1 MRKTLPLL
9 AILAWSAWTSVQAS
23 DEASEPPLHRAGSV
37 ARNEINRYARDA
49 RSLALAP
56 LHWDAAAW
64 RRFAEGTAAVGA
76 LYLGDRSLYDGVQR
90 NRSAASDQFAKDV
103 TPFGGRRALDVS
115 VLLIAAGALVHD
127 PNVRDAGRDSL
138 EAELLAAGVVTPLL
152 KRAFGRSRPVQ
163 AEGARSFHPFD
174 AHFASFPSGH
184 ATNAFAAA
192 TAIAA
197 HYDSWYVPAIAYS
210 IASGVAVSRINDRA
224 HFASDVLAGA
234 LIGRAV
240 AKGIVWRHRLSTT
253 KVTAT
258 PLVRSG
264 GGAGIL
270 FSVH

>member
-1 MRKTLPLL
+1 MSKTLTLFAL
-9 AILAWSAWTSVQAS
+9 VALSAATSLQAG
-23 DEASEPPLHRAGSV
+23 DDGNGPLHRAASV
-37 ARNEINRYARDA
+37 AREEIKRYVSDA
-49 RSLALAP
+49 RSLAVAP
-56 LHWDAAAW
+56 LHWDPAAW
-64 RRFAEGTAAVGA
+64 RRFAEGTAAVGG
-76 LYLGDRSLYDGVQR
+76 LYLGDRGLYDAVQR
-90 NRSAASDQFAKDV
+90 NRSAAGDRFAKDI

-115 VLLIAAGALVHD
+115 VLLIAAGAFGHD

-138 EAELLAAGVVTPLL
+138 EAELMAAGIITPLL

-174 AHFASFPSGH
+174 GRFASFPSGH

-197 HYDSWYVPAIAYS
+197 HYDSWYVPALAYS
-210 IASGVAVSRINDRA
+210 IASGVAVSRINDKA
-224 HFASDVLAGA
+224 HFASDVVAGA

-253 KVTAT
+253 SVTAT
-258 PLVRSG
+258 PFVGAS

-270 FSVH
+270 FRVH